1 LQRLIE
7 NVDSASA
14 KPVTQLPLFQDRLPL
29 YTPHSFS
36 PSLPRWERGKMGG
49 VRGRGSPTI
58 FFSFLDVIVEM
69 FLSKTKRNKK
79 EKVGD
84 LYRS

>member
-1 LQRLIE
+1 
-7 NVDSASA
+7 
-14 KPVTQLPLFQDRLPL
+14 
-29 YTPHSFS
+29 
-36 PSLPRWERGKMGG
+36 MGG

-84 LYRS
+84 LTGLERKVSIIE